1 MCARGGG
8 RKPAPGPATARVGRA
23 AGTAGSR
30 APPHT
35 WAELPPPAGPGL
47 RRRGGAAK
55 ARCGGV
61 AERIGAPAIGAPAGA
76 RRPGDGLAYLCLFPD
91 HIVGA
96 EQVSQEQV
104 ELLLLRRGRRHCAR
118 REREKEGG
126 ETGAVRRAGGPA
138 GGAGGGP
145 SAGTGT
151 SCARGTSWAGR
162 ERAEQRRQGRMGRGL
177 ATPHPAAAAGVG
189 ASLALGA
196 RGGAEAA
203 SSGAA
208 PIGHA
213 PCGAVTGGAWRAAGL
228 GVGQAGRDLAT
239 SLGPR
244 RRRGGGGRSHWRAW
258 PRRGAR
264 GRAGEEGPAPSAGD
278 FGAAGRP
285 ARSPQPQE
293 HPQLLRSQ
301 TPTPWGESSFET
313 RFPLN
318 CTSTLPRPS
327 ICQTLLAAPRRRAP
341 RDSRPGAGPEEGLLS
356 AGLPPGLGRPPP
368 SRPARVAHPP
378 PLPPPQE
385 PDYFLQFRVPGSC
398 SLVASS

>member
-1 MCARGGG
+1 M
-8 RKPAPGPATARVGRA
+8 
-23 AGTAGSR
+23 
-30 APPHT
+30 
-35 WAELPPPAGPGL
+35 
-47 RRRGGAAK
+47 
-55 ARCGGV
+55 
-61 AERIGAPAIGAPAGA
+61 
-76 RRPGDGLAYLCLFPD
+76 
-91 HIVGA
+91 
-96 EQVSQEQV
+96 
-104 ELLLLRRGRRHCAR
+104 
-118 REREKEGG
+118 
-126 ETGAVRRAGGPA
+126 RRAGGPA

-293 HPQLLRSQ
+293 NPQLLRSQ

-341 RDSRPGAGPEEGLLS
+341 RDSRPG
-356 AGLPPGLGRPPP
+356 
-368 SRPARVAHPP
+368 PARKRGYSALGSRQASAARLRPGPPVWRTRLHSPHPRILTISFNSGFRGPVLWLPAVERATP
-378 PLPPPQE
+378 PLPRPQAALVYRVDLSCMLT
-385 PDYFLQFRVPGSC
+385 PRGTGGAQRPYFSG
-398 SLVASS
+398 AH